1 VTFAALPAALVA
13 ALIAAAAI
21 AVVLLYL
28 LRRTPKPQVV
38 SNVEF
43 WLKALETSRPKWL
56 ASLRIPLLALFLS
69 ILVACSIVFLAGD
82 PRFGAGVRGTTV
94 VVLDV
99 GRTMAAREDS
109 GGRRIDHAI
118 GEVRRWAER
127 TTITGEVAIV
137 RAGMRASVL
146 LPVTDAASDLEAPL
160 ASVTTDDG
168 PSDLDAAVALAD
180 EIVVARSGDG
190 PPMGQIV
197 VLTDHP
203 VRHAT
208 RATQVVLPIGTRA
221 DTIGIASFAAR
232 RVPTAVGEYTARIAV
247 RNYASREGHT
257 HVVVR
262 DGEVPLLDETIQ
274 LDANEERVL
283 TAEGFSSA
291 RAELSAQLSSIGIA
305 GSRDALDVDDHAF
318 ATVDPLEA
326 TRVLFV
332 TDGDPYVE
340 AALVAH
346 PGLEVDVMGIAALAS
361 RTTESLASYH
371 ALVLDHAALPPGV
384 DHAAVVVFDPIDRGP
399 VALGTT
405 LRNPRITGALGSH
418 PVVSGLRFDSVHLDS
433 ARAITEASGDD
444 VLLRSGDRVL
454 AIAREAPSLSG
465 SARLVVFGF
474 ATDATD
480 LVRGESFPLLVHHA
494 LAWVTD
500 RAEPTPLPRRLGGAL
515 VAEAGQPLRGPDGEI
530 VDAPAGMIPTVARA
544 GLYHVGD
551 RAIAYGGT
559 DLAGEIGA
567 GATGGTVLTESQLPP
582 LAVLVA
588 IGLLAL
594 MLIEWTLLHRGRLE

>member
-56 ASLRIPLLALFLS
+56 ASFRIPLIALLLS
-69 ILVACSIVFLAGD
+69 ILVAASIVFLAGD

-99 GRTMAAREDS
+99 GRTMAATEES
-109 GGRRIDHAI
+109 GGRRIDHAV

-127 TTITGEVAIV
+127 TTIAGEVAIV

-160 ASVTTDDG
+160 ASITTDDG
-168 PSDLDAAVALAD
+168 PSDLDAAMALAD

-208 RATQVVLPIGTRA
+208 RATQVVLPIGTHA

-247 RNYASREGHT
+247 RNYASREGHA

-262 DGEVPLLDETIQ
+262 DGDVPLLDETIQ
-274 LDANEERVL
+274 LDAHEERVL

-305 GSRDALDVDDHAF
+305 GSSDALETDDHAF

-332 TDGDPYVE
+332 TDGDPFVE

-346 PGLEVDVMGIAALAS
+346 PGLEVDVMGTAALAS
-361 RTTESLASYH
+361 RTTESLAHYH
-371 ALVLDHAALPPGV
+371 ALVLDHAALPAGV

-399 VALGTT
+399 VALAGT
-405 LRNPRITGALGSH
+405 LRNPRITGVLGSH
-418 PVVSGLRFDSVHLDS
+418 PVIAGLRFDAVHLD
-433 ARAITEASGDD
+433 AATAITEASGDD
-444 VLLRSGDRVL
+444 VLMRSGDRVL
-454 AIAREAPSLSG
+454 AIARELPRG
-465 SARLVVFGF
+465 RLVVFGF

-500 RAEPTPLPRRLGGAL
+500 HSEPTPLPRRLGGAL
-515 VAEAGQPLRGPDGEI
+515 VAEAGQELRGPDGEI
-530 VDAPAGMIPTVARA
+530 IDAPAGTIPTVTRA
-544 GLYHVGD
+544 GVYHVGE

-559 DLAGEIGA
+559 DLAGAIAA
-567 GATGGTVLTESQLPP
+567 GATGGTFVSESQLPP
-582 LAVLVA
+582 LAVIVA
-588 IGLLAL
+588 IALLAL